1 MSQAQQVR
9 LLIERFSNKAQLL
22 LYSTGK
28 VYGIKGGLRFYY
40 FDGSY
45 IDLIG
50 ENILTGAKK

>member
-1 MSQAQQVR
+1 MTQAQQVR
-9 LLIERFSNKAQLL
+9 LLVDKFNNKAQLL

-40 FDGSY
+40 GDHSF

-50 ENILTGAKK
+50 NQLYVGAK